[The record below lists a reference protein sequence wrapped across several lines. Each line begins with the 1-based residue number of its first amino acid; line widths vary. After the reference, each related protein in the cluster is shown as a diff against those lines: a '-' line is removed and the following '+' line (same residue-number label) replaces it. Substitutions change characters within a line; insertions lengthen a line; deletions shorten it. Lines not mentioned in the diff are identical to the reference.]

1 MAIRPFL
8 LAVNLSKPTS
18 SFPEEVT
25 LNTLHLSASEHK
37 DIEHAKE
44 ILARG
49 ELVAI
54 PTETVY
60 GLAADASN
68 PEAVKKIFAAKG
80 RPANHPLIVHIGR
93 VEQLTDWA
101 TDIPEQAYTIAEHYW
116 PGPVTLLLKKAEQAT
131 PVVTG
136 GLDTIGIRMPAH
148 DVFSTLL
155 QSSGMAVAAP
165 SANPYKK
172 LSPTS
177 AEHVLNSLGGKIAA
191 VLDGGD
197 CTHGLE
203 STIIDLTEKPYRILR
218 TGPVTAAQ
226 LSDTLGEEVLSPK
239 AHSVAVPGNVTSHYQ
254 PNTKVRLVEAES
266 LVFPQDK
273 TIAYLHLTPLATDSK
288 VKAKQMPTDVA
299 AYSHDLYRA
308 LDEADKWGCDE
319 IWVERPPVTEP
330 WYAVHDRLNRAQS
343 KL

>member
-1 MAIRPFL
+1 MLHP
-8 LAVNLSKPTS
+8 S
-18 SFPEEVT
+18 PEEVT
-25 LNTLHLSASEHK
+25 LNTLHLSAREQK
-37 DIEHAKE
+37 DIEQAKQ
-44 ILARG
+44 ILASG

-60 GLAADASN
+60 GLAADAAN

-80 RPANHPLIVHIGR
+80 RPANHPLIVHIGS

-101 TDIPEQAYTIAEHYW
+101 TDIPSEAYTIASAYW
-116 PGPVTLLLKKAEQAT
+116 PGPVTLLLNKAPQAT
-131 PVVTG
+131 SVVTG

-197 CTHGLE
+197 CAHGLE
-203 STIIDLTEKPYRILR
+203 STIIDLTQKPFRILR
-218 TGPVTAAQ
+218 TGPITAAQ
-226 LSDTLGEEVLSPK
+226 LSETLGEEVLSPK

-254 PNTKVRLVEAES
+254 PNTKVRLVDAEN
-266 LVFPQDK
+266 LPETNGNK
-273 TIAYLHLTPLATDSK
+273 IAYLHLTPLVASAEFT
-288 VKAKQMPTDVA
+288 AKQMPSDVA
-299 AYSHDLYRA
+299 QYSHDLYRS
-308 LDEADKWGCDE
+308 LDDADKWQCDE
-319 IWVERPPVTEP
+319 IWVERPPVTEE
-330 WYAVHDRLNRAQS
+330 WFAVHDRLNRAQS

>member
-1 MAIRPFL
+1 M
-8 LAVNLSKPTS
+8 KTQ
-18 SFPEEVT
+18 
-25 LNTLHLSASEHK
+25 HLSASDK
-37 DIEHAKE
+37 QDIELAKQ
-44 ILARG
+44 ILASG

-80 RPANHPLIVHIGR
+80 RPANHPLIVHIGN
-93 VEQLTDWA
+93 VEQLSDWA
-101 TDIPEQAYTIAEHYW
+101 RDIPQQAYTIADAFW
-116 PGPVTLLLKKAEQAT
+116 PGPVTLLLNKAPQAT

-155 QSSGMAVAAP
+155 KSSGMAVAAP

-177 AEHVLNSLGGKIAA
+177 AEHVLNSLGGKISA

-197 CTHGLE
+197 CAHGLE
-203 STIIDLTEKPYRILR
+203 STIIDLTEKPFRILR

-226 LSDTLGEEVLSPK
+226 LSQVLGEEVLSPK
-239 AHSVAVPGNVTSHYQ
+239 AHTVAVPGNVTSHYQ
-254 PNTKVRLVEAES
+254 PNTKVRLVTLEEIENATGDNIACLHYSPVE
-266 LVFPQDK
+266 LK
-273 TIAYLHLTPLATDSK
+273 TGFKS
-288 VKAKQMPTDVA
+288 KQMPTDVA
-299 AYSHDLYRA
+299 QYSHDLYRA
-308 LDEADKWGCDE
+308 LDDADKWGCDE
-319 IWVERPPVTEP
+319 IWVERPPVSEA
-330 WYAVHDRLNRAQS
+330 WFAVHDRLNRAQS

>member
-1 MAIRPFL
+1 MLHP
-8 LAVNLSKPTS
+8 S
-18 SFPEEVT
+18 PEEVT
-25 LNTLHLSASEHK
+25 LNTLHLSAREQK
-37 DIEHAKE
+37 DIEQAKQ
-44 ILARG
+44 ILASG

-60 GLAADASN
+60 GLAADAAN

-80 RPANHPLIVHIGR
+80 RPANHPLIVHIGNI
-93 VEQLTDWA
+93 EQLTDWA
-101 TDIPEQAYTIAEHYW
+101 TDIPSEAYTIASTYW
-116 PGPVTLLLKKAEQAT
+116 PGPVTLLLNKAPQAT

-197 CTHGLE
+197 CAHGLE
-203 STIIDLTEKPYRILR
+203 STIIDLTQKPFRILR
-218 TGPVTAAQ
+218 TGPITAAQ
-226 LSDTLGEEVLSPK
+226 LSETLGEEVLSPK

-254 PNTKVRLVEAES
+254 PNTKVRLVDAEN
-266 LVFPQDK
+266 LPETNGNK
-273 TIAYLHLTPLATDSK
+273 IAYLHLAPLAASAEFTT
-288 VKAKQMPTDVA
+288 KQMPSDVA
-299 AYSHDLYRA
+299 QYSHDLYRS
-308 LDEADKWGCDE
+308 LDDADKWQCDE
-319 IWVERPPVTEP
+319 IWVERPPVTEE
-330 WYAVHDRLNRAQS
+330 WFAVHDRLNRAQS

>member
-1 MAIRPFL
+1 MNTQHL
-8 LAVNLSKPTS
+8 LASDS
-18 SFPEEVT
+18 
-25 LNTLHLSASEHK
+25 K
-37 DIEHAKE
+37 DIEQAKD
-44 ILARG
+44 ILASG

-80 RPANHPLIVHIGR
+80 RPANHPLIVHIGA
-93 VEQLTDWA
+93 VEQLSEWA
-101 TDIPEQAYTIAEHYW
+101 KDIPQQAYQIAKAYW
-116 PGPVTLLLKKAEQAT
+116 PGPVTLLLSKADQAT

-148 DVFSTLL
+148 DVFATLL
-155 QSSGMAVAAP
+155 KSSGMAVAAP

-177 AEHVLNSLGGKIAA
+177 AQHVLNSLGGKIAA

-203 STIIDLTEKPYRILR
+203 STIIDLTQKPFRILR
-218 TGPVTAAQ
+218 SGPVTAAQ
-226 LSDTLGEEVLSPK
+226 LSETLGEEVLSPK
-239 AHSVAVPGNVTSHYQ
+239 AHTVAVPGNVTSHYQ
-254 PNTKVRLVEAES
+254 PNTRVRLVDLAEIES
-266 LVFPQDK
+266 AK
-273 TIAYLHLTPLATDSK
+273 GGNIACLHISAIENQGFQS
-288 VKAKQMPTDVA
+288 KQMPTDVA
-299 AYSHDLYRA
+299 LYSHDLYRA
-308 LDEADKWGCDE
+308 LDEADKWGCEE
-319 IWVERPPVTEP
+319 IWVERPPISDE
-330 WYAVHDRLNRAQS
+330 WLAVHDRLSRAQS

>member
-1 MAIRPFL
+1 M
-8 LAVNLSKPTS
+8 KTQ
-18 SFPEEVT
+18 
-25 LNTLHLSASEHK
+25 HLSASDNQ
-37 DIEHAKE
+37 DIELAKQ
-44 ILARG
+44 ILASG

-80 RPANHPLIVHIGR
+80 RPANHPLIVHIGS
-93 VEQLTDWA
+93 VEQLSDWA
-101 TDIPEQAYTIAEHYW
+101 RDIPEQAYTIAKAFW
-116 PGPVTLLLKKAEQAT
+116 PGPVTLLLNKAPQAT

-155 QSSGMAVAAP
+155 KTSGMAVAAP

-177 AEHVLNSLGGKIAA
+177 AEHVINSLGGKISA

-203 STIIDLTEKPYRILR
+203 STIIDLTAKPYRILR
-218 TGPVTAAQ
+218 TGPITAAQ
-226 LSDTLGEEVLSPK
+226 LSAVLGEEVLSPK

-254 PNTKVRLVEAES
+254 PNTKVRLVTLEDISNATG
-266 LVFPQDK
+266 DN
-273 TIAYLHLTPLATDSK
+273 IACLHYSSIDRDLAFKSK
-288 VKAKQMPTDVA
+288 LMPTDVA
-299 AYSHDLYRA
+299 QYSHDLYRA

-319 IWVERPPVTEP
+319 IWVEKPPVSEE
-330 WYAVHDRLNRAQS
+330 WFAVHDRLNRAQS

>member
-1 MAIRPFL
+1 M
-8 LAVNLSKPTS
+8 KTQ
-18 SFPEEVT
+18 
-25 LNTLHLSASEHK
+25 HLSASNSH
-37 DIEHAKE
+37 DIEQAKE
-44 ILARG
+44 ILASG

-80 RPANHPLIVHIGR
+80 RPANHPLIVHIGS

-101 TDIPEQAYTIAEHYW
+101 TDIPQEAFTIASAYW
-116 PGPVTLLLKKAEQAT
+116 PGPVTLLLNKAEQAT

-148 DVFSTLL
+148 DVFASLL
-155 QSSGMAVAAP
+155 SSGMAVAAP

-177 AEHVLNSLGGKIAA
+177 AEHVMNSLGGKIAA

-197 CTHGLE
+197 CVHGLE
-203 STIIDLTEKPYRILR
+203 STIIDLTQKPFRVLR
-218 TGPVTAAQ
+218 TGPVTATQ
-226 LSDTLGEEVLSPK
+226 LSETLGEEVLAPK
-239 AHSVAVPGNVTSHYQ
+239 AHAVAVPGNVTSHYQ
-254 PNTKVRLVEAES
+254 PNTKVRLVDLSDIESANGNNIACLHYSSIEAS
-266 LVFPQDK
+266 LGFKSKLMPQD
-273 TIAYLHLTPLATDSK
+273 
-288 VKAKQMPTDVA
+288 VA
-299 AYSHDLYRA
+299 QYSHDLYRA

-319 IWVERPPVTEP
+319 IWVERPPVNEE
-330 WYAVHDRLNRAQS
+330 WFAVHDRLNRAQS

>member
-1 MAIRPFL
+1 M
-8 LAVNLSKPTS
+8 
-18 SFPEEVT
+18 
-25 LNTLHLSASEHK
+25 NTLHLSASEHK
-37 DIEHAKE
+37 DIEQAKQ
-44 ILARG
+44 ILACG

-80 RPANHPLIVHIGR
+80 RPANHPLIVHIGSA
-93 VEQLTDWA
+93 EQLTDWA
-101 TDIPEQAYTIAEHYW
+101 SDIPAEAYAIAEAYW
-116 PGPVTLLLKKAEQAT
+116 PGPVTLLLNKAPQAT

-155 QSSGMAVAAP
+155 KSSGMAVAAP

-197 CTHGLE
+197 CAHGLE

-218 TGPVTAAQ
+218 TGPITAAQ
-226 LSDTLGEEVLSPK
+226 LSETLGEEVLSPK
-239 AHSVAVPGNVTSHYQ
+239 AHTVSVPGNVTSHYQ
-254 PNTKVRLVEAES
+254 PNTRVRLVDAENIE
-266 LVFPQDK
+266 FPSEK
-273 TIAYLHLTPLATDSK
+273 KIAYLHLTPIIGSSPEKTK
-288 VKAKQMPTDVA
+288 KMPEEVG
-299 AYSHDLYRA
+299 AYSHALYRS

-319 IWVERPPVTEP
+319 IWVERPPLDES
-330 WYAVHDRLNRAQS
+330 WFAVHDRLNRAQS